1 MRLRERGRATH
12 WVKLARIRMEPRFN
26 RNRMM
31 LAVAAPLAVAASGV
45 LGYAAWGAL
54 GLVAPMAVA
63 TAIMVVMLIDLRHH
77 RMLIFHKQHAELRS
91 AYQQTEAILGLN
103 ALLRPALPL
112 PATRSWAAA
121 PDLLREVA
129 LHCLTRPVNL
139 AVEAGSGVSTLVMA
153 YCMQRKGHGRVIAL
167 EHEAAYAERTRQ
179 LLANH
184 GVSAYATV
192 IHAPLV
198 QRTIEGRAWQWYD
211 LRGIDF
217 GAPIDLLLVDGP
229 PDTTQHLARWPALP
243 VLHER
248 LATGATV
255 FLDDGDRADERETAR
270 RWKERYPSASLEQL
284 PLEGGVWVL
293 RF

>member
-1 MRLRERGRATH
+1 
-12 WVKLARIRMEPRFN
+12 MEPRFN
-26 RNRMM
+26 RNRLL
-31 LAVAAPLAVAASGV
+31 LAVGAPMAVSASGA
-45 LGYAAWGAL
+45 LAFAAWGAP

-63 TAIMVVMLIDLRHH
+63 TAIVVVMLIDLRHH
-77 RMLIFHKQHAELRS
+77 RMLIFAKQHAELRS

-103 ALLRPALPL
+103 MLLRPGLPL

-129 LHCLTRPVNL
+129 LHCLTRPVGL

-153 YCMQRKGHGRVIAL
+153 YCMKQKGHGRVIAL
-167 EHEAAYAERTRQ
+167 EHDAAYAERTRQ
-179 LLANH
+179 LLAQH
-184 GVSAYATV
+184 GVGDHATV

-198 QRTIEGRAWQWYD
+198 RLTIEGRAWQWYD
-211 LRGIDF
+211 LAHVDF

-229 PDTTQHLARWPALP
+229 PDTTQALARWPALP
-243 VLHER
+243 LLHGQM
-248 LATGATV
+248 APAATV

-270 RWKERYPSASLEQL
+270 RWKELYPAAMLEHL